1 MLLCSREGDVTG
13 SAGSKVERRL
23 TAILAADVAGYS
35 RLVSADEEGTLALV
49 ASHLREI
56 IQPAV
61 GDHGG
66 QVIKT
71 TGDGV
76 LAAFGSVVS
85 ALQCAIRIQTAMA
98 ERNAEA
104 AVGKRVDFRMGLHAA
119 DVVVEGGDIFGD
131 GVNVAARL
139 EALAEPGGICVSGRV
154 QEDTQGRIEVA
165 FEDLGEQTVKN
176 IPRPVRTFRVR
187 IDGAA
192 PVPEP
197 QLELPSKPS
206 IAVLPFQDRSG
217 DPEQEYFADAITEDI
232 VTALSRWRWFFVI
245 GRNSSF
251 TYKGRA
257 VDVTQVGRELGVRY
271 VLQGGVR
278 KLGRRVRVTAQ
289 LVEAASGTNIWADS
303 FDRQLED
310 LLALQDEITE
320 QVVGA
325 IEPAML
331 HSEGARIARKDLKD
345 FNALDCFQ
353 RGMWHLNKVSPTDQR
368 LALELF
374 REAIARDP
382 ELALGYIGL
391 ARALYGGAV
400 YGWSDQPS
408 ADLMEARAAAHTAI
422 RLDPRDAYGY
432 FASSGASL
440 YLRRHAEALQEARK
454 TIALNP
460 NFGFGHFRLGQVLI
474 YSGRPADAVAPI
486 ERSLRY
492 SPYDPQLGA
501 MLTLLALAHYHAG
514 DYAEAI
520 RHAES
525 AASMRD
531 VRGAGV
537 LAASLARVGRTDDAR
552 RAFPPALEELVG
564 VNNLRRAPYARES
577 DREQFI
583 EGLRLAGIGST
594 VQEAIS

>member
-1 MLLCSREGDVTG
+1 MG
-13 SAGSKVERRL
+13 AKVERRL

-35 RLVSADEEGTLALV
+35 RLVAADEEGALAQV
-49 ASHLREI
+49 ASHLRDV

-61 GDHGG
+61 EDHGG

-76 LAAFGSVVS
+76 LAAFASVVS
-85 ALQCAIRIQTAMA
+85 ALQCAIRIQSAMA
-98 ERNAEA
+98 ERNAGA
-104 AVGKRVDFRMGLHAA
+104 APGKRIDFRMGLHAA
-119 DVVVEGGDIFGD
+119 DVVIQGGDIFGD

-139 EALAEPGGICVSGRV
+139 ETMADPGGICVSGRV

-176 IPRPVRTFRVR
+176 IPRPVRTFRVLM
-187 IDGAA
+187 DGAA
-192 PVPEP
+192 PVAEP
-197 QLELPSKPS
+197 RLELPAKPS

-251 TYKGRA
+251 AYKGRA
-257 VDVTQVGRELGVRY
+257 IDVTQVGRELGVRY
-271 VLQGGVR
+271 VLQGSVR

-331 HSEGARIARKDLKD
+331 HSEGARVARKDLKD

-353 RGMWHLNKVSPTDQR
+353 RGMWHLNKVTEPDYR
-368 LALELF
+368 LALQLF

-400 YGWSDQPS
+400 YGWSDQGT
-408 ADLMEARAAAHTAI
+408 ADLMAAREAAHTAI
-422 RLDPRDAYGY
+422 RLDPRDAYGH
-432 FASSGASL
+432 FASAGASL
-440 YLRRHAEALQEARK
+440 FLRRHGEALAEARK

-474 YSGRPADAVAPI
+474 YAGRPAEAIGPI

-492 SPYDPQLGA
+492 SPYDPQQGA
-501 MLTLLALAHYHAG
+501 MLSLLALAHYHAG
-514 DYAEAI
+514 EFDEAI

-525 AASMRD
+525 AAAMRD
-531 VRGAGV
+531 IRGAGI

-552 RAFPPALEELVG
+552 RAFPLQLEERVAAHQWRL
-564 VNNLRRAPYARES
+564 APYARES

-583 EGLRLAGIGST
+583 EGLRLAGIGSA
-594 VQEAIS
+594 VHEAIY

>member
-1 MLLCSREGDVTG
+1 MRRGRASWLRADVT
-13 SAGSKVERRL
+13 GSKVERRL

-35 RLVSADEEGTLALV
+35 RLVAADEEGALAQV
-49 ASHLREI
+49 ASHLREV

-76 LAAFGSVVS
+76 LAAFASVVS
-85 ALQCAIRIQTAMA
+85 ALQCAIRIQTAT
-98 ERNAEA
+98 
-104 AVGKRVDFRMGLHAA
+104 
-119 DVVVEGGDIFGD
+119 
-131 GVNVAARL
+131 ARL
-139 EALAEPGGICVSGRV
+139 EALAEPGGICISGRV
-154 QEDTQGRIEVA
+154 QEDTHGRVDVA
-165 FEDLGEQTVKN
+165 FDDLGERTVKN
-176 IPRPVRTFRVR
+176 IPRPVRIFRVR
-187 IDGAA
+187 MDGVSAA
-192 PVPEP
+192 AEP
-197 QLELPSKPS
+197 QLELPTKPS

-251 TYKGRA
+251 AYKGRA
-257 VDVTQVGRELGVRY
+257 IDVTQVGRELGVRY
-271 VLQGGVR
+271 VLQGSVR

-331 HSEGARIARKDLKD
+331 HSEGVRIARKDLKD

-353 RGMWHLNKVSPTDQR
+353 RGMWHLNKVTEPDYR
-368 LALELF
+368 LALQLF
-374 REAIARDP
+374 HEAIARDA

-400 YGWSDQPS
+400 YGWSDQAS
-408 ADLMEARAAAHTAI
+408 ADLMAAREAAHTAI

-440 YLRRHAEALQEARK
+440 YLRRHSEALTEARK
-454 TIALNP
+454 TVALNP

-474 YSGRPADAVAPI
+474 YAGRPAEAIAPI

-501 MLTLLALAHYHAG
+501 MLSLLALAHYHAG
-514 DYAEAI
+514 RFADAI
-520 RHAES
+520 HHAEG
-525 AASMRD
+525 AAALRD
-531 VRGAGV
+531 IRGAGI
-537 LAASLARVGRTDDAR
+537 LAASLARIGRVDDAR
-552 RAFPPALEELVG
+552 RAFPPQLEQLAAAQQTRLAPYAL
-564 VNNLRRAPYARES
+564 APYARES
-577 DREQFI
+577 DREDFI
-583 EGLRLAGIGST
+583 EGLRLAGVGAA
-594 VQEAIS
+594 VQDAIT

>member
-1 MLLCSREGDVTG
+1 LRADVTG
-13 SAGSKVERRL
+13 TKVERRL
-23 TAILAADVAGYS
+23 TAILAADVSGYS
-35 RLVSADEEGTLALV
+35 RLVSADEEGTIALV

-76 LAAFGSVVS
+76 LAAFASVVS

-98 ERNAEA
+98 ERNAGV

-119 DVVVEGGDIFGD
+119 DVVIEGGDIFGD

-139 EALAEPGGICVSGRV
+139 EALAAPGGICVSGRV
-154 QEDTQGRIEVA
+154 QEDTHGRIEVA

-176 IPRPVRTFRVR
+176 MPRPVRTFRVR
-187 IDGAA
+187 MDGAG
-192 PVPEP
+192 PVPELR
-197 QLELPSKPS
+197 LELPSKPS
-206 IAVLPFQDRSG
+206 IVVLPFQDRSG

-251 TYKGRA
+251 AYKGRA

-271 VLQGGVR
+271 VLQGSVR

-289 LVEAASGTNIWADS
+289 LIDATSASNIWADS
-303 FDRQLED
+303 YDRQLED

-353 RGMWHLNKVSPTDQR
+353 RGMWHLNKVTGPEHR
-368 LALELF
+368 LALQHF

-400 YGWSDQPS
+400 YGWSSQPS
-408 ADLMEARAAAHTAI
+408 ADLVAARDAAHEAI
-422 RLDPRDAYGY
+422 RLDPRDAYAY

-440 YLRRHAEALQEARK
+440 FLRRHHEALTEARK
-454 TIALNP
+454 TVALNP

-474 YSGRPADAVAPI
+474 YAGRAAEAIAPI

-492 SPYDPQLGA
+492 SPYDPQQGA
-501 MLTLLALAHYHAG
+501 MLSMLALAHYHAG
-514 DYAEAI
+514 RFEDAI

-525 AASMRD
+525 AAAVRD
-531 VRGAGV
+531 IRGAGI
-537 LAASLARVGRTDDAR
+537 LAAGLARIGRTDDAR
-552 RAFPPALEELVG
+552 RAFPPQLEQFAAAQHM
-564 VNNLRRAPYARES
+564 RRAPYARES
-577 DREQFI
+577 DREDFI
-583 EGLRLAGIGST
+583 EGLRLAGIGT
-594 VQEAIS
+594 AVQDAIS